1 MPRVRSGVWW
11 SEPLHQLLM
20 LHSLLILVSEGEEH
34 NGIADIFNVGQSSFY
49 WTLAIFLIAL
59 PFMWK
64 MVFKP
69 ITTALEARESAAR
82 EAARAAEAAR
92 EDTERMKAAIQ
103 EDLDA
108 ARQEAA
114 KQVAEAKSRAA
125 AREQELMAAARAEAE
140 RERSRA
146 RQEIEA
152 ALTAARETLR
162 REAVVLAVEVAERV
176 ITREFSDADQA
187 RLVSEFEKEF
197 AN

>member
-1 MPRVRSGVWW
+1 
-11 SEPLHQLLM
+11 M
-20 LHSLLILVSEGEEH
+20 LHSLLILVAEGDEH
-34 NGIADIFNVGQSSFY
+34 AGIAQMFEVGQSSFF
-49 WTLAIFLIAL
+49 WTLAIFLISL

-64 MVFKP
+64 MVFGP
-69 ITTALEARESAAR
+69 ITKALEEREDAARES
-82 EAARAAEAAR
+82 ARAAEAAR
-92 EDTERMKAAIQ
+92 EETERMKAAIQ

-114 KQVAEAKSRAA
+114 KQVAEAKARAS
-125 AREQELMAAARAEAE
+125 AREQELMAAAKVEAE
-140 RERSRA
+140 RERTRA

-162 REAVVLAVEVAERV
+162 REAVGLAVEVAERV
-176 ITREFSDADQA
+176 ISREFSDADQA

>member
-1 MPRVRSGVWW
+1 
-11 SEPLHQLLM
+11 M
-20 LHSLLILVSEGEEH
+20 LHSLLILAAEGDKP
-34 NGIADIFNVGQSSFY
+34 GIAQMFEVGQSSFY
-49 WTLAIFLIAL
+49 WTLVIFLLSL

-64 MVFKP
+64 MVFGP
-69 ITTALEARESAAR
+69 ITKALEEREDAARES
-82 EAARAAEAAR
+82 ARAAEAAR
-92 EDTERMKAAIQ
+92 EETERMKAAIQ

-114 KQVAEAKSRAA
+114 KQVAEAKARAS
-125 AREQELMAAARAEAE
+125 AREQELMAAAKVEAE
-140 RERSRA
+140 RERTRA

-162 REAVVLAVEVAERV
+162 REAVGLAVEVAERV
-176 ITREFSDADQA
+176 ISREFSDADQA

>member
-1 MPRVRSGVWW
+1 
-11 SEPLHQLLM
+11 M

-34 NGIADIFNVGQSSFY
+34 AGIADMFNVGLSSFY

-64 MVFKP
+64 MVFGP
-69 ITTALEARESAAR
+69 ITSALEEREGAAR

-92 EDTERMKAAIQ
+92 EETERMKAAIQ

-114 KQVAEAKSRAA
+114 KQVAEAKARAS
-125 AREQELMAAARAEAE
+125 AREQELMASAKAEAE

-176 ITREFSDADQA
+176 ISREFSDADQA
-187 RLVSEFEKEF
+187 RLVTEFEKEF

>member
-1 MPRVRSGVWW
+1 
-11 SEPLHQLLM
+11 M

-34 NGIADIFNVGQSSFY
+34 AGIADMFNVGLSSFF

-64 MVFKP
+64 MVFGP
-69 ITTALEARESAAR
+69 ITAALEEREGAAR

-92 EDTERMKAAIQ
+92 EETERMKAAIQ

-108 ARQEAA
+108 ARQA
-114 KQVAEAKSRAA
+114 KQVAEAKARAS
-125 AREQELMAAARAEAE
+125 AREQELMAAAKAEAE

-176 ITREFSDADQA
+176 ISREFSDADQA
-187 RLVSEFEKEF
+187 RLVTEFEKEF